1 MDDIT
6 LLNQN
11 QLTFKNLFRQVLKHK
26 RTLILA
32 HVIALFATLVSVPI
46 PMMMPMLVDEVLLA
60 TPGNATAFLNHLLP
74 EQWYG
79 PIGYILSILLAVMM
93 MRLTSLVLGVWQS
106 RQFTIIGKSISL
118 GIRERLLI
126 HLPLVN
132 LKTYETEGGAA
143 ISSRCITDVE
153 TIDKFISQTL
163 SRLLLGVLTV
173 IGTGAVLLWIHPLLG
188 AIILFLN
195 PAVIYFSRRF
205 GKHVKTLKRDEN
217 AAFEAFQTAL
227 VETLD
232 AISQLKACRREQSYF
247 EQVKQ
252 AANTLKT
259 QSVNAQW
266 KTDAVNRLS
275 FTVFLLGFEVFRAVA
290 MLMVVFSD
298 LSIGEMFAVFG
309 YLWFMM
315 GPVQE
320 LLSIQYSY
328 YGATAALNRLNQVF
342 AYEKEP
348 AYPRLV
354 DPFVNV
360 PHVEVEFSLVN
371 FAYHNEQA
379 VLTDVSLRI
388 PAGKKVAIVAVS
400 GGGKSTLV
408 QLLLGLYE
416 KQSGDIL
423 INGHPVETVGYELI
437 REHVATVLQQPILF
451 NDTIRENLAMGKSFT
466 DEALWQALAIAELKE
481 TVKAIDGQLD
491 ALVGRNGVRLSGGQ
505 RQRLAIARMVLAN
518 PKMVVLDEAT
528 SALDVETEAKIHR
541 NLSTFL
547 EGRTTLIIAH
557 RLSAI
562 CQADMIYVLDD
573 GTVSQSGDHNTL
585 LKQTGLYKTLFG
597 HQL

>member
-1 MDDIT
+1 MPQ
-6 LLNQN
+6 LNN
-11 QLTFKNLFRQVLKHK
+11 QELTFKGLFKQVLKY
-26 RTLILA
+26 RQTLILA

-46 PMMMPMLVDEVLLA
+46 PMMMPMLVDEVLLK
-60 TPGNATAFLNHLLP
+60 TPATATEVLNELLP
-74 EQWYG
+74 TAWHG
-79 PIGYILSILLAVMM
+79 PIGYILSILVAVMI

-106 RQFTIIGKSISL
+106 RQFTIIGKAISL
-118 GIRERLLI
+118 GIREQLLT

-163 SRLLLGVLTV
+163 SRFLLGILTV

-247 EQVKQ
+247 NHVRQ
-252 AANTLKT
+252 AANVLRT

-320 LLSIQYSY
+320 LLSMQYAY
-328 YGATAALNRLNQVF
+328 YGATAALKRLNQVF
-342 AYEKEP
+342 AYNKE
-348 AYPRLV
+348 ASYPKM
-354 DPFVNV
+354 
-360 PHVEVEFSLVN
+360 VEAFHDASQVAVEFSGVN
-371 FAYHNEQA
+371 FSYNNDQPLLKE
-379 VLTDVSLRI
+379 VSLTI

-416 KQSGDIL
+416 KSSGDIL
-423 INGHPVETVGYELI
+423 FNGHRVESLGYEQV

-451 NDTIRENLAMGKSFT
+451 NDTIRENLAMGKSF
-466 DEALWQALAIAELKE
+466 DDAQLWRALEIAELKD
-481 TVKAIDGQLD
+481 TVTAIDGQLD

-505 RQRLAIARMVLAN
+505 RQRLAIARMVLAD
-518 PKMVVLDEAT
+518 PKMVILDEAT

-541 NLSTFL
+541 NLSAFL

-562 CQADMIYVLDD
+562 RQADIIYVLDD
-573 GTVSQSGDHNTL
+573 GMVTQSGDHNAL
-585 LKQTGLYKTLFG
+585 LNQNGLYQTLFG
-597 HQL
+597 HQE

>member
-1 MDDIT
+1 MDDIS
-6 LLNQN
+6 LSKQN

-388 PAGKKVAIVAVS
+388 PDGKKVAIVAVS

-466 DEALWQALAIAELKE
+466 DEELWQALAIAELKE

>member
-1 MDDIT
+1 MDDLT
-6 LLNQN
+6 LSNQSE
-11 QLTFKNLFRQVLKHK
+11 LTFKGLFKQVLKHK

-46 PMMMPMLVDEVLLA
+46 PMMMPMLVDEVLLSVPGTA
-60 TPGNATAFLNHLLP
+60 TDILNALLP
-74 EQWYG
+74 ERWHG
-79 PIGYILSILLAVMM
+79 PIGYILSILFAVMI

-118 GIRERLLI
+118 SIRERLLL

-173 IGTGAVLLWIHPLLG
+173 IGTGAVLLWIHPMLG

-247 EQVKQ
+247 EHVKQ
-252 AANTLKT
+252 TANALKT

-328 YGATAALNRLNQVF
+328 YGATAALKRLNQVF

-348 AYPRLV
+348 AYRPIV
-354 DPFVNV
+354 DPFAGVT
-360 PHVEVEFSLVN
+360 HVEVEFSKIN

-379 VLTDVSLRI
+379 VLSDVSLRI

-416 KQSGDIL
+416 KQNGDIY
-423 INGHPVETVGYELI
+423 INGHQVEKVGYELV

-451 NDTIRENLAMGKSFT
+451 NDTIRENLAMGKVFGD
-466 DEALWQALAIAELKE
+466 DELWQALQIAELKE

-541 NLSTFL
+541 NLSAFL

-562 CQADMIYVLDD
+562 SQADVIYVLDD

-585 LKQTGLYKTLFG
+585 LKQAGLYKTLFG